1 MEYETKLLFTKSTRE
16 TKVDNSYIICKFI
29 LYHFLRRLL
38 MELRIS
44 QTKIRA
50 WLWFKS
56 DDLKVWFKSVA
67 VSSYTQVGSQ
77 MRMVLNM
84 PFYLQMSKNITQQRN
99 IYDTVIFRFLQIFYG
114 VRIHIYIYTIINKL
128 YIRRQYLEIFLE
140 M

>member
-114 VRIHIYIYTIINKL
+114 VRIHIYIYIQLSINC
-128 YIRRQYLEIFLE
+128 ILEDNISKYF
-140 M
+140 